1 MTSETRESLRADR
14 SRMEQLA
21 STLKS
26 SGHTETAFILGVA
39 KMAVDEELYGAGSG
53 MLASLAAM
61 HESQP
66 AGAQG

>member
-1 MTSETRESLRADR
+1 MTSETRESLRAIAR
-14 SRMEQLA
+14 ELEQLA

-61 HESQP
+61 HESQ
-66 AGAQG
+66 AAEAHG